1 MTDYLQGVL
10 GTVGRLLRM
19 KSEDYFPAENEASGD
34 TTSYADTDMGND
46 DKMRIMRD
54 VHRHSI
60 ITEWRLLA
68 AIADRLLFIVY
79 LLVVLVYTTC
89 ILS

>member
-1 MTDYLQGVL
+1 
-10 GTVGRLLRM
+10 M
-19 KSEDYFPAENEASGD
+19 KPEDYYPSANEAPSDIIPCAG
-34 TTSYADTDMGND
+34 TTNEGEND
-46 DKMRIMRD
+46 DKMRIMGD

-79 LLVVLVYTTC
+79 LLVVLVYTAC
-89 ILS
+89 VLPK